1 MDEINWVDVEKL
13 RERLEAIGFHETW
26 AYGFV
31 SSLLDRHEMPTGR
44 GIHLLRD
51 FIATDWETRAQRVA
65 AVEAILPVAGLDE
78 PWLQKLAADIRRGY
92 EVPDWRQ
99 QRFEEIKDKVSKSA
113 PRVRTDEE
121 AAMIRDIAIIGKARG
136 YRWWGHR
143 PAQRKRFDDITLA
156 VEGRIPIY
164 DADYAWMVTLF
175 KGVIDDLHSDK
186 HPVGELRY
194 VKSYGDAMAIVLSKP
209 YIFETTGNVVI
220 DILPAGGVKTHVPI
234 SLLKKRK

>member
-1 MDEINWVDVEKL
+1 MDEINWADVEKL
-13 RERLEAIGFHETW
+13 RERLEAVGFHETW

-113 PRVRTDEE
+113 PLVRTDEE

-220 DILPAGGVKTHVPI
+220 DILPAGGVKTHVPF

>member
-1 MDEINWVDVEKL
+1 MDEISWADVEKL
-13 RERLEAIGFHETW
+13 RDRLEAIRFHETW
-26 AYGFV
+26 AYSFV
-31 SSLLDRHEMPTGR
+31 TSLLDRHEMPTGR

-65 AVEAILPVAGLDE
+65 AVEEILPISGLDA

-99 QRFEEIKDKVSKSA
+99 QRFEEIKDKVNKSA

-121 AAMIRDIAIIGKARG
+121 AEMIRNIAIIGRARG

-143 PAQRKRFDDITLA
+143 PAQRRRFDDIILA
-156 VEGRIPIY
+156 VEGKIPIY

-175 KGVIDDLHSDK
+175 KSVIDDLNSDK

-194 VKSYGDAMAIVLSKP
+194 IKSYGDVMAMVLSKP
-209 YIFETTGNVVI
+209 YILTETGSIFV
-220 DILPAGGVKTHVPI
+220 DILPAGGVKTQVPI

>member
-1 MDEINWVDVEKL
+1 MDEINWADVEKL

-31 SSLLDRHEMPTGR
+31 SSLLDRREMPTGR

-51 FIATDWETRAQRVA
+51 FIATDWETRAQRVS

-99 QRFEEIKDKVSKSA
+99 QRFEEIRDKVSKSA

-143 PAQRKRFDDITLA
+143 PAQRKRFDDISLA

-194 VKSYGDAMAIVLSKP
+194 VKSYGDAMAMVLSKP

-220 DILPAGGVKTHVPI
+220 DILPAGGVKTHIPF

>member
-1 MDEINWVDVEKL
+1 MDEISWTDIEKL

-31 SSLLDRHEMPTGR
+31 TSLLDRHEMPTGR
-44 GIHLLRD
+44 GIQLLRE
-51 FIATDWETRAQRVA
+51 FLTTDWETRAQRVA
-65 AVEAILPVAGLDE
+65 DVEAILPVAGLDA

-92 EVPDWRQ
+92 DVPDWRQ
-99 QRFEEIKDKVSKSA
+99 QRFEEIKDKVNKSM
-113 PRVRTDEE
+113 PRVRTE
-121 AAMIRDIAIIGKARG
+121 AEAEMIRNIAIIGRARG

-143 PAQRKRFDDITLA
+143 PAQRRRFDDIILA
-156 VEGRIPIY
+156 VEGKIPIY

-175 KGVIDDLHSDK
+175 KSVIDDLNSDK

-194 VKSYGDAMAIVLSKP
+194 IKSYGDVMAMVLSKP
-209 YIFETTGNVVI
+209 YILTETGSIFV
-220 DILPAGGVKTHVPI
+220 DILPAGGVKTQVPI

>member
-1 MDEINWVDVEKL
+1 MDEISWSDVECL
-13 RERLEAIGFHETW
+13 RDRLESIGFHETW

-31 SSLLDRHEMPTGR
+31 SSLLDRREMPTGR

-51 FIATDWETRAQRVA
+51 FLATDWETRAQRVA
-65 AVEAILPVAGLDE
+65 AVEAIIPISGLDE
-78 PWLQKLAADIRRGY
+78 PWLSKLASDIRRGY

-99 QRFEEIKDKVSKSA
+99 QRFEEIRDKVNKSA
-113 PRVRTDEE
+113 PRARTDDEV
-121 AAMIRDIAIIGKARG
+121 ALIRDIAIIGRARG

-143 PAQRKRFDDITLA
+143 PAQRRRFDDIIAA
-156 VEGRIPIY
+156 VEGKIPIY

-175 KGVIDDLHSDK
+175 KGTIDDLHSDK

-194 VKSYGDAMAIVLSKP
+194 VKSYGDTMAMVLSKP
-209 YIFETTGNVVI
+209 YILETTGSIVV
-220 DILPAGGVKTHVPI
+220 DILPAGGVKTHVPF

>member
-1 MDEINWVDVEKL
+1 MDEINWADVEKL

-51 FIATDWETRAQRVA
+51 FIATDWETRAQRVS
-65 AVEAILPVAGLDE
+65 AVEAILPVSGVDA

-99 QRFEEIKDKVSKSA
+99 VRFEEIRDKVNKSA

-121 AAMIRDIAIIGKARG
+121 AAMIRDIAVVGRARG

-143 PAQRKRFDDITLA
+143 PAQRRRFDDIILA
-156 VEGRIPIY
+156 VEGKIPIY

-194 VKSYGDAMAIVLSKP
+194 VKSYGDVMAMVLSKP
-209 YIFETTGNVVI
+209 YIFEATGNVVI
-220 DILPAGGVKTHVPI
+220 DILPAGGVKTHVPF

>member
-220 DILPAGGVKTHVPI
+220 DILPAGGAKTHVPF